1 MTGGEDGEADVV
13 VWEESECGGG
23 DANVAGFSVQVA
35 CADEIRSTQDLP
47 RRDDGDVGVCGE
59 GVRLDP
65 SAYLGWSEE
74 GGGDDGAAD
83 TAQIVDARVVA
94 AGGCFVADVVVVP

>member
-23 DANVAGFSVQVA
+23 DANVAGFSAQVA
-35 CADEIRSTQDLP
+35 RADEIRSTQDLP
-47 RRDDGDVGVCGE
+47 RRGDGDVGVRGE

-65 SAYLGWSEE
+65 PACLGWSEE
-74 GGGDDGAAD
+74 GGGDDGAANP
-83 TAQIVDARVVA
+83 TQVVNTRVVA
-94 AGGCFVADVVVVP
+94 ARGCFVADVAVVP